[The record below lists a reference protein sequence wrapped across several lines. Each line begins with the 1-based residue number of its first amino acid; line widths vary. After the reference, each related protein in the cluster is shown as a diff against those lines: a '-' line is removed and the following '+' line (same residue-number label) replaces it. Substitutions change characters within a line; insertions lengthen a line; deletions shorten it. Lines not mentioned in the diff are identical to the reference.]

1 MGETSTRKVSRPGR
15 ARRALVLIGVLL
27 FAAVMLAGCELHKVA
42 LVQRCP
48 VAARHG
54 VPAIPRL
61 GIATNTLKDCFK
73 H

>member
-1 MGETSTRKVSRPGR
+1 MTRASTRNRRDPAT
-15 ARRALVLIGVLL
+15 ARRAFTLIATLL
-27 FAAVMLAGCELHKVA
+27 LAVVVLAGCELHKVA

-54 VPAIPRL
+54 APAIPRL